1 MLVSSSAFRTKCYP
15 LVHMANSDSFNYTG
29 MERWKGRV
37 AIVTGASAGIGYELS
52 KRLVQLGVVV
62 VGCARNIAAI
72 ESLSQELSASGGKLV
87 AMKCDV
93 RKEEDILSM
102 MSAIK
107 SQFGGADI
115 CVNNAGLGYDAPLL
129 SGTTEKWKMMLDV
142 NVLGL
147 CIMTREFIKQLR
159 ERNVDDGHVV
169 HLNSTAGHTDTV
181 WGAFSM
187 YNITKQAVTALT
199 EGLRQELRGI
209 KSNIKITAISPGE
222 VKTEFQPR
230 FQETA
235 NPNSKEVIDKT
246 YAEFDFPPLQPED
259 IVSTIIYALAT
270 PPHMQIHDLIV
281 RSTQEP

>member
-1 MLVSSSAFRTKCYP
+1 
-15 LVHMANSDSFNYTG
+15 MATNFNYPG

-72 ESLSQELSASGGKLV
+72 ESLSQELSTSGGKLV

-107 SQFGGADI
+107 SQFGGADV
-115 CVNNAGLGYDAPLL
+115 CVNNAGLSHNSSLL
-129 SGTTEKWKMMLDV
+129 SGTTEQWKEMLEV

-147 CIMTREFIKQLR
+147 CMMTREFIKQLR

-169 HLNSTAGHTDTV
+169 HVNSIAGHGV
-181 WGAFSM
+181 ANVSSLHFYSG
-187 YNITKQAVTALT
+187 TKFAVTALI
-199 EGLRQELRGI
+199 EGLRKELRDL
-209 KSNIKITAISPGE
+209 KSNIKISAVSPGR
-222 VKTEFQPR
+222 VATEFLPR
-230 FQETA
+230 LQGRE
-235 NPNSKEVIDKT
+235 NPKDVIEEV
-246 YAEFDFPPLQPED
+246 LQPED
-259 IVSTIIYALAT
+259 IANSVIYILAT
-270 PPHMQIHDLIV
+270 PPRMQIHDMIV
-281 RSTQEP
+281 RPTQQD